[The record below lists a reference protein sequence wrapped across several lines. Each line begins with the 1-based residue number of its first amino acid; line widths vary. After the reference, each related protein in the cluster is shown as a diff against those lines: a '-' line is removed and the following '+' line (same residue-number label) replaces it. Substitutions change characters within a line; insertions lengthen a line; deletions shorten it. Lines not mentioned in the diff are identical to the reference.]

1 MTPSKKLNIF
11 QRGLLQ
17 KAVTFF
23 AYLGS
28 IVASALLLDW
38 TDKRLFAA
46 TLEEASK
53 RGVITPEVSSTL
65 QMFIEGRDG
74 TIIFAIIVVGISCVT
89 ICWLLMRWAA
99 KRNWSWPVSLAKAI
113 EFRAAMAQLGI
124 IDPIERI
131 DFVRKHKLPVFIAL
145 SPLIGKEQINV
156 RAQYYA
162 FAHDYSFG
170 NNELFE
176 RHIGKQTLCLDWDD
190 YENIA
195 KVHGQKTDLAY
206 SIKIVA
212 LEEDIS
218 SLKNTIFLQADD
230 IAQLKTGNELL
241 QKENATLKDKL
252 KTVSCRNSRAETDT
266 IRKIPFWRVAAPLIN
281 RLIAQ
286 ADSETSYSRRD
297 IQAAFEDELESFPGL
312 KAPIKKALRA
322 AKQNEPE
329 NEPENEFDLTGW
341 AMEAIRAGL
350 GKFVKTTPGRT
361 SKS

>member
-162 FAHDYSFG
+162 FAHDHSFG
-170 NNELFE
+170 NNDLFE
-176 RHIGKQTLCLDWDD
+176 RHIGKQTLCLNAEDF
-190 YENIA
+190 EQLLRE
-195 KVHGQKTDLAY
+195 GKTRSSLAE
-206 SIKIVA
+206 SVA
-212 LEEDIS
+212 LVNKNEEIKNLRISLASLIQEHADTTDERDILRGKVKMQPAHEETRVDRLRVERLIWAAFTPVLDRLMRDAPAGKQYTTPEIEAAFKAEWEQS
-218 SLKNTIFLQADD
+218 SDLRKHMLFL
-230 IAQLKTGNELL
+230 TGNEAVVPSGAVFNVV
-241 QKENATLKDKL
+241 KE
-252 KTVSCRNSRAETDT
+252 E
-266 IRKIPFWRVAAPLIN
+266 
-281 RLIAQ
+281 
-286 ADSETSYSRRD
+286 
-297 IQAAFEDELESFPGL
+297 L
-312 KAPIKKALRA
+312 KAVGKLSPGGRPKK
-322 AKQNEPE
+322 NP
-329 NEPENEFDLTGW
+329 
-341 AMEAIRAGL
+341 
-350 GKFVKTTPGRT
+350 
-361 SKS
+361 